1 MARAVTF
8 LLLAVSLATL
18 RAHPEIEQA
27 LTRLNAELTAA
38 PQNAELYL
46 ERGELYARH
55 AEFISAE
62 ANYLRAAELAPDH
75 PRLARARG
83 ALELATGQPLAARKL
98 LDAALAR
105 APQDAEA
112 LVLRSRAHAA
122 LANPGAAVADLDRAI
137 ALVSAPSPELF
148 LARAALL
155 PPADAVQSL
164 DAALE
169 RIGPVMSLH
178 LRALALEE
186 SLGRIDAAVA
196 RLDRIAQQ
204 SERKETWL
212 KQRGDLLRRAGRER
226 EAHDAYAS
234 ALAAIAA
241 LPDWLRESP
250 DTVRLAAE
258 LTQRPGSGS

>member
-1 MARAVTF
+1 MARAVSF
-8 LLLAVSLATL
+8 LLLAVPMVTL
-18 RAHPEIEQA
+18 HAHPEIEQA
-27 LTRLNAELTAA
+27 LTRINAELTAA
-38 PQNAELYL
+38 PHNAELYL

-55 AEFISAE
+55 GEWVSAD

-83 ALELATGQPLAARKL
+83 ALELATGQPREARKL

-105 APQDAEA
+105 APRDAEA

-122 LANPGAAVADLDRAI
+122 SGNSGAAVGDLDRAI

-148 LARAALL
+148 LERAALL
-155 PPADAVQSL
+155 PAAEAVRSL
-164 DAALE
+164 DAAVQ

-204 SERKETWL
+204 SERKEAWL

-226 EAHDAYAS
+226 EARDAYAS
-234 ALAAIAA
+234 ALAAIGA
-241 LPDWLRESP
+241 LPGWLRESP

-258 LTQRPGSGS
+258 LMQRTASRS